1 MRRRTLL
8 AILVL
13 AALATACGPIVE
25 VVPTAPADLDE
36 PQQTSVVLDSEGAV
50 LAELHAEQDR
60 ELVALEEVPE
70 VLVEA
75 LLAVEDPRFYD
86 HGGLDGRAL
95 ARALL
100 TNTREGRVAE
110 GGSTIT
116 QQLAKNAATGD
127 ARTVGRKLEEAS
139 VALQLEAEL
148 GKDGILERYLNTVY
162 LGNGAYGVGAAAR
175 RYFGAEVGDL
185 DLGAA
190 ALLAGLLSAPSR
202 NDPYAAPERAEAAR
216 DRALEAMVRQ
226 GVIDVA
232 RAEEVAAQPLGVG
245 PAPVVG
251 QREAPY
257 LVDLVLDRL
266 QHDPAFDALGASP
279 AERADRLFRSGL
291 VIETTLDPAWQQAAE
306 AAVAA
311 TVGEPG
317 DPAAAM
323 VAIDPSTGEIRA
335 LVGGR
340 DWDDAADPAARF
352 NLATTAARQPAS
364 VLKPVVLAAALEQ
377 GWSLGDHL
385 PAPASLELAADPP
398 EEPDA
403 WEVGNHRE
411 RDYGLATL
419 REAVTLSM
427 NTPFAALIE
436 EVGPEAVAALAADL
450 GVATPL
456 EARRTLALGV
466 QEVTVLD
473 VASVQATLA
482 AGGVHRRPSAV
493 SRVLD
498 ADGEVLYERA
508 PDEGRRVLEPAV
520 AWQLTRALE
529 GVVTAGTGERA
540 GIARPLAAKTG
551 TSQDNVD
558 AWFAGYTPDLAA
570 AVWIGFPEG
579 RVPMEPP
586 TTRRRVDG
594 GTWPAEL
601 FARFAMSALERV
613 PAEGFEP
620 PDVDLRSVEVHA
632 TADCLAAPHT
642 PSALR
647 VERTF
652 PAGLEPTELC
662 LEPEGAVPA
671 PSGGAHAASDG
682 R

>member
-8 AILVL
+8 GLLALAVL
-13 AALATACGPIVE
+13 ASACGPIVE
-25 VVPTAPADLDE
+25 VVPTAPADLAE
-36 PQQTSVVLDSEGAV
+36 PQQTSLVLDADGGV

-60 ELVALEEVPE
+60 ELVTLEEVPD
-70 VLVEA
+70 VLVA
-75 LLAVEDPRFYD
+75 AVLAVEDPRFYE

-100 TNTREGRVAE
+100 TNTREGAIAE

-127 ARTVGRKLEEAS
+127 ARTLGRKLEEAS

-162 LGNGAYGVGAAAR
+162 FGNGAYGVGAAAR
-175 RYFGAEVGDL
+175 RYFGTDVGEL
-185 DLGAA
+185 DLGAS

-202 NDPYAAPERAEAAR
+202 NDPYSEPQRAEAVR
-216 DRALEAMVRQ
+216 DRALEAMVQ
-226 GVIDVA
+226 EGMIA
-232 RAEEVAAQPLGVG
+232 AAQAEEVSAAPLGVG

-251 QREAPY
+251 RRDAPY
-257 LVDLVLDRL
+257 FVDFVLDEV
-266 QHDPAFDALGASP
+266 QHDPAFGALGASP
-279 AERADRLFRSGL
+279 TERADRLFRSGL
-291 VIETTLDPAWQQAAE
+291 VIETTLDRHWQGAAE
-306 AAVAA
+306 AALA
-311 TVGEPG
+311 TTLPEPG
-317 DPAAAM
+317 DPAAAI
-323 VAIDPSTGEIRA
+323 VAIDPTTGEIRA

-340 DWDDAADPAARF
+340 DWDDASDPTARF

-385 PAPASLELAADPP
+385 PAPATLELAADPP
-398 EEPDA
+398 DEPDA
-403 WEVGNHRE
+403 WEIDNHWE
-411 RDYGLATL
+411 RDYGNATL
-419 REAVTLSM
+419 REAMILSM

-436 EVGPEAVAALAADL
+436 DVGPEAVAALAADL

-456 EARRTLALGV
+456 ESRRTLALGTE
-466 QEVTVLD
+466 EVTVLD

-482 AGGVHRRPSAV
+482 AGGVHREPSAV

-498 ADGEVLYERA
+498 ADGEVLYEGA
-508 PDEGRRVLEPAV
+508 PDTGRRVLDPAV

-529 GVVTAGTGERA
+529 GVVTTGTGERGA
-540 GIARPLAAKTG
+540 IARPLAGKTG

-558 AWFAGYTPDLAA
+558 ASFAGYTPDLAA

-601 FARFAMSALERV
+601 FARFAMSALEQV
-613 PAEGFEP
+613 PAERFEP
-620 PDVDLRSVEVHA
+620 PDVELRRVEVHA

-642 PSALR
+642 PPALR
-647 VERTF
+647 VERAF
-652 PAGLEPTELC
+652 PAGLEPTETC
-662 LEPEGAVPA
+662 LEPEGAVPVPA
-671 PSGGAHAASDG
+671 GGAPAPADD